1 MDYRAFL
8 KPSDPVV
15 LPYFG
20 GARVDAK
27 DRRYRVEANS
37 DLAPG
42 WWRFRIDGR
51 RAVPIEPASPV
62 ELGALPVMRG
72 HWALGYVVANHREL
86 GRIALPPDDE
96 PMALAKVT
104 ARRWYSGEW
113 LFETCDFEDEAE
125 LSARQALEDM
135 RPIGVLRGVAPS
147 LRAAFAYSFGMA
159 VAAELDVAVTVRELS
174 SRVVTIADGGR
185 AAVQGMFDELVAE
198 RRREAERVAAR
209 LAALETERRYEQ
221 LAGAAHNAKLVT
233 RARDPRARCEQALE
247 GANARLVNVR
257 QIERHTRLEVTYVVD
272 GERIIS
278 MVDAQS
284 LQVIDAGVC
293 LSGADRVLT
302 LDAMPSVIR
311 EAIEV
316 DHLNITRR

>member
-20 GARVDAK
+20 GTRVDAK
-27 DRRYRVEANS
+27 DRRYRVEPS
-37 DLAPG
+37 GDLASG

-72 HWALGYVVANHREL
+72 HWALGYVVANAGVL
-86 GRIALPPDDE
+86 GRIALSPDDE
-96 PMALAKVT
+96 PQALAKVT

-113 LFETCDFEDEAE
+113 IFEAMDFEDDAE
-125 LSARQALEDM
+125 LSARLALEEM
-135 RPIGVLRGVAPS
+135 RPLGALRGVAPS

-159 VAAELDVAVTVRELS
+159 VAAELDVATSLRELS
-174 SRVVTIADGGR
+174 SRIVTIADGGR
-185 AAVQGMFDELVAE
+185 AAVQGLFDELVAE
-198 RRREAERVAAR
+198 RRREVERVAAR
-209 LAALETERRYEQ
+209 LAALETERRLEK
-221 LAGAAHNAKLVT
+221 LAGAAHNAKHLQ

-247 GANARLVNVR
+247 GANARLVSVR
-257 QIERHTRLEVTYVVD
+257 HAERHTRLEVTYTVD

-278 MVDAQS
+278 LVAADT
-284 LQVIDAGVC
+284 LQVLDAGVC
-293 LSGADRVLT
+293 LSGSDRVLT